1 MNVVVVDFAKNRIK
15 QLESEIADLK
25 IIIIEFGGK
34 NERHTKS
41 INPVFIQAAQ
51 EEDRGFE
58 IHRGF
63 VGSWHSYSF
72 MHPGSS
78 IGIR

>member
-1 MNVVVVDFAKNRIK
+1 MNAVVVDFAKNRIK

-25 IIIIEFGGK
+25 NIIIEFGGK

-58 IHRGF
+58 IHRSFPGF
-63 VGSWHSYSF
+63 CSNVFLGFTSDYL
-72 MHPGSS
+72 GN
-78 IGIR
+78 R

>member
-1 MNVVVVDFAKNRIK
+1 MNAVVVDFAKNRIK
-15 QLESEIADLK
+15 QLESEIADLE

-34 NERHTKS
+34 NERCTKP
-41 INPVFIQAAQ
+41 IGPIFIQAAQ

-63 VGSWHSYSF
+63 GGSWHSYSF
-72 MHPGSS
+72 VYPRSS